1 MRELYLLL
9 WANWTLSFFPYFVFS
24 IFTSVFWTILP
35 FVSMFLFL
43 FTFVSQFF
51 TILRIFVYFWRFTYF
66 ASLRIKKALRI
77 LYFCAYICSEFS
89 TFVCCTYLHIKHQ
102 FSTTKNPGL
111 IKHRIKDT
119 NRHAFHNNPN
129 SNDLNQIQNANQ
141 MYAYDTNCVSVIME
155 FGRPWH

>member
-1 MRELYLLL
+1 M
-9 WANWTLSFFPYFVFS
+9 FFLFLHPF
-24 IFTSVFWTILP
+24 FWTILP
-35 FVSMFLFL
+35 FVSMFLHL
-43 FTFVSQFF
+43 FTSVSQFF
-51 TILRIFVYFWRFTYF
+51 TILRIFVYFLVFFLFCVFTHKES
-66 ASLRIKKALRI
+66 AKNSLL
-77 LYFCAYICSEFS
+77 CAYICNKFLLLCVHT
-89 TFVCCTYLHIKHQ
+89 TFVRTYLHIKHQ

-119 NRHAFHNNPN
+119 NRHAFRNNPN